1 MWIIIWLFITAVFSI
16 VALMVVRSAIY
27 HKNSKLRQF
36 SALQTYKTP
45 SIHNCRRKHMIS
57 QQMYVNNQS
66 FQQHMDVMNHVMFH
80 QIHENAKE
88 NRIL

>member
-16 VALMVVRSAIY
+16 VALRIVRAAIY

-45 SIHNCRRKHMIS
+45 SIHNCKRKQMIL
-57 QQMYVNNQS
+57 QQLHTSNQS
-66 FQQHMDVMNHVMFH
+66 FQQHMEVMNHAMFH
-80 QIHENAKE
+80 QMHENAKE